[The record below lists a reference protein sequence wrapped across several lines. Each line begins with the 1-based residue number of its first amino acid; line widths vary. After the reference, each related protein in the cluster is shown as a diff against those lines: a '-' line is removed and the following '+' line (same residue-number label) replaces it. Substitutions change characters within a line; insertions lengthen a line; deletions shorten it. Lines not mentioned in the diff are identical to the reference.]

1 MICYLKDKA
10 YHYMGQNMNQS
21 YILTRE
27 IIENYRLICRQDPRD
42 IENWLMLGRCLVDVQ
57 LYEEAEKALMKIF
70 EEGRFFAFKNGVPR
84 LRLSALL
91 HWRRNRLFFAKAY
104 ADMAMISL
112 NQGNLAESERLLTMA
127 LAVFEKEQNDYEYAR
142 AANRLGM
149 VYRLAGAFESA
160 EEAHYRAKQLAE
172 RNGWTFVLAET
183 LGNLGMV
190 YEGKDRFEQALDHHR
205 EALALF
211 NQDDRHCFED
221 ACQQRQIGLCC
232 LRNGRLQESW
242 NTFAEALAAF
252 KKQNDLQFQSR
263 ILNDMTLVCRARGDE
278 EKALATARKA
288 VSAAL
293 KSGDDF
299 ETAVNRLLYAGLK
312 VEKNPN
318 DPEIEELL
326 FPALAF
332 FKEKDKKAEN
342 ANAAAMLGLT
352 YLRRGEWDKAESFF
366 KDSLHIEEMLRRSLG
381 QASDYSNLGLIA
393 QKKGQLQKAA
403 EYWLK
408 ASVLFENS
416 GDADAAEYFKNKTV
430 NLFESRGDTAAAAYF
445 RRQAKLMSGVEEVLP
460 RAK

>member
-1 MICYLKDKA
+1 
-10 YHYMGQNMNQS
+10 MNQS

-27 IIENYRLICRQDPRD
+27 IIENYRLICRREPRD
-42 IENWLMLGRCLVDVQ
+42 IENWLVLGRCLVDVQ
-57 LYEEAEKALMKIF
+57 QYEEAEKALMKIF
-70 EEGRFFAFKNGVPR
+70 EEGRFFTFKNGAPR
-84 LRLSALL
+84 LRPAALL

-127 LAVFEKEQNDYEYAR
+127 LAVFEKEKNDYEYAR

-160 EEAHYRAKQLAE
+160 EEAHYRAKKLAE
-172 RNGWTFVLAET
+172 RHGWTFVLAET

-205 EALALF
+205 EALELF
-211 NQDDRHCFED
+211 GKDEKYRFES

-232 LRNGRLQESW
+232 LRNGRLQEAW
-242 NTFAEALAAF
+242 DTFETALSAF
-252 KKQNDLQFQSR
+252 EKQNDLLFQSR
-263 ILNDMTLVCRARGDE
+263 ILNDMTLVCRAQGDE
-278 EKALATARKA
+278 KKALATAQKA
-288 VSAAL
+288 VAAAL
-293 KSGDDF
+293 KSGDGF

-312 VEKNPN
+312 VEENPS
-318 DPEIEELL
+318 DPEIEKLL

-332 FKEKDKKAEN
+332 FKEKNKKAEN

-352 YLRRGEWDKAESFF
+352 YLRRGEWDKAEGFF
-366 KDSLHIEEMLRRSLG
+366 KDSLHIEEMLHRSLG

-408 ASVLFENS
+408 AAVLFENS
-416 GDADAAEYFKNKTV
+416 GDTASAEYFKNKMV
-430 NLFESRGDTAAAAYF
+430 DLFESKGDAAAAAYF
-445 RRQAKLMSGVEEVLP
+445 KRQAAKLMPGAEEVLP
-460 RAK
+460 RAE